1 MSTQKEVYDIINGLY
16 HIKDDKD
23 IIWFYAK
30 ELCIYLDYNDTANKI
45 IKLYISD
52 VSNKIKYSQ
61 INHFA
66 GVKNTPAKIPH
77 NAIFINEDALYE
89 LIDHSKKP
97 NAVKFK
103 KWTRKVLSD
112 IRKGVIKI
120 DDSDYKAPILMS
132 KNNTPIFF
140 DKSQCEDEESIFY
153 DEDDDDIE
161 ILHKLTKYID
171 YKYYLNKNV
180 LYLYTT
186 SIKNVHNNKLIIKI
200 GYSKQIAKRTEE
212 HKARFGASFKLIA
225 VREVN
230 DIDDEQVFH
239 QHIQFKYPELIY
251 YFQIRNNN
259 GKMIGAEEFYMFDY
273 KLMEEFYDYDVEIKK
288 IYKIITDKDIR
299 YEELCIE
306 RLKLEIE
313 LFKLKNSNE

>member
-1 MSTQKEVYDIINGLY
+1 MSTQKEVFDIINGLY

-30 ELCIYLDYNDTANKI
+30 ELCIYLEYKEESRKI
-45 IKLYISD
+45 IKDLIKDESQ
-52 VSNKIKYSQ
+52 KIKYSVLLKVT
-61 INHFA
+61 
-66 GVKNTPAKIPH
+66 GGSTPRKIDGRQ
-77 NAIFINEDALYE
+77 IFINEDALYE

-97 NAVKFK
+97 NAVMFK

-112 IRKGVIKI
+112 IRKGIIKI
-120 DDSDYKAPILMS
+120 DDSDYKAPISMS

-153 DEDDDDIE
+153 NDDDDDVE
-161 ILHKLTKYID
+161 ILHKLPKYID

-225 VREVN
+225 IREVN

-259 GKMIGAEEFYMFDY
+259 GKMIGADEFYMFDY
-273 KLMEEFYDYDVEIKK
+273 KLLEEFYEYDIVIKK
-288 IYKIITDKDIR
+288 IYKIVTDKDIR

>member
-1 MSTQKEVYDIINGLY
+1 MSSQKEVFDIINGLY
-16 HIKDDKD
+16 HIKDDKN

-30 ELCIYLDYNDTANKI
+30 ELCIYLEYNRECKKI
-45 IKLYISD
+45 INEYISD
-52 VSNKIKYSQ
+52 VNNKIKYSL
-61 INHFA
+61 IKHFVGA
-66 GVKNTPAKIPH
+66 KIAPAKIPH

-97 NAVKFK
+97 NATKFK

-112 IRKGVIKI
+112 IRKGIIKI
-120 DDSDYKAPILMS
+120 DDSDYKAPISMS

-153 DEDDDDIE
+153 DDEDDDIE

-186 SIKNVHNNKLIIKI
+186 SIKNVHNDKLIIKF

-212 HKARFGASFKLIA
+212 HKARFGARFKLIA
-225 VREVN
+225 VKEVN

-273 KLMEEFYDYDVEIKK
+273 KLMEEFYNYNVEIKK
-288 IYKIITDKDIR
+288 IHKIVTDKDIR